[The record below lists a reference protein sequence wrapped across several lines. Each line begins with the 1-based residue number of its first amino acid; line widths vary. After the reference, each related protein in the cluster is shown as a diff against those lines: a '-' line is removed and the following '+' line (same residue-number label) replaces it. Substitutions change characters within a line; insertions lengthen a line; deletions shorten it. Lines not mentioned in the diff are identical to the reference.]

1 MTTAKTAGADYW
13 GANNSVA
20 FVYMIE
26 GTATRSSK
34 TSKQVKIEVRVDAG
48 MRYVKGVNGATGSS
62 GMASGTSALK
72 VRAYNHNYFNYEQTG
87 TFKAVDQYWWSCKEN
102 NVNGTTPWTSKKYSG
117 GGNTYTGYNNRYV
130 TFNITGNWTSGTRLI
145 TLEFLRGTTVVAT
158 DSIILTMPAYSESGG
173 GTDPEDPVVNVGAN
187 RITSISPSTTRP
199 EVGEDFTITATGSIG
214 NNNGIQGWRISGP
227 NAGVGTV
234 LDSSTSHTF
243 DITAPST
250 SGSYTYTVTMVSSK
264 GSSYNVTS
272 SVNINV
278 QEKTVDPVNIRW
290 IIPSAVDG
298 NSGGYVTLRVDGTS
312 WAYAIGSSGAS
323 KNIVTGQSSTSIN
336 VRANQTIYVWGYE
349 DGQYSNTY
357 DSITVGITYD
367 VSVSNFLVTPEIL
380 KDNLSEPDLV
390 TLIQNGSVSAQSSGG
405 GITYEWQYAQA
416 PNISSLASASYSSLG
431 VSGSSFSNID
441 MTQKVN
447 KGYYYKI
454 RAVAS
459 NSYGSSDYSQDSE
472 IYQIP
477 KDPGSPTSIQVIPN
491 ADPSKG
497 YTEIIK
503 DNKKYYGSGVF
514 MIWNNPVIDES
525 QMPIAE
531 IELIYQSKSPSGFVF
546 GETKIAQF
554 FYREVLQEDGTVKDY
569 FDTNTE
575 KPFITSGT
583 NTGGGA
589 DLEVTS
595 LYETKVGIRITD
607 TLGQYSDTYYTV
619 ENFFKAESPSF
630 GGNLTVELNDTG
642 NPEDT
647 VATFRPF
654 TCDPDGIII
663 FTSSVARSNSQDVLY
678 YDIDCYINDR
688 KVRVPVIEDAPIST
702 AAFADVSINPGD
714 ILYSDANITIKKF
727 NGTIVSYEVKN
738 SYFKEK
744 LLEERNLRTPKGNLN
759 SVYNDNFF
767 EVTYKISVTDDF
779 DARSTIYSS
788 ANTNIKYIEAPS
800 LLNNPYLE
808 IGINRYMKSQNP
820 FYDSSINMVNT
831 GSNNNDRMVNPGESI
846 IFKFKRAQDYNAA
859 DHETTMLGD
868 VTQYNVYVS
877 RNDEIVV
884 SNYENLNY
892 TLLKTFSVET
902 DLKKA
907 YPNNS
912 SDEYYYLEYPLQSYL
927 DSKFVVFRIE
937 AVDSKSLT
945 SNYLYSNTYIVPC
958 RATSM
963 DFFISN
969 VRLSETVTGYDLT
982 FRVRVSDFGA
992 STFVNEQYGY
1002 DKAIDEYS
1010 YPNYERSYS
1019 VNNNTFSRKGYIIFE
1034 GSLDGNFTNTTITLN
1049 ENDYNNYYS
1058 ETIDLLQH
1066 ISGDQKYPDILELP
1080 YSSSLFPTEWQTG
1093 IKNGDIKRIFFRL
1106 TYKIAYGFLDIEK
1119 TDFDERYLI
1128 VTSVSTPYSYYED
1141 SPTFSY
1147 RNHQVGINTK
1157 DFSADNEDEQKEVLI
1172 IQDNG
1177 SYNLVVFK
1185 GAEQRI
1191 YLNLTQRTFYIE
1203 DNEEPPNRIAQ
1214 ISFNTNDNNVPF
1226 IDGMIL
1232 DGGDW

>member
-1 MTTAKTAGADYW
+1 MPTKSGNLLTKTLQAGL
-13 GANNSVA
+13 
-20 FVYMIE
+20 
-26 GTATRSSK
+26 
-34 TSKQVKIEVRVDAG
+34 
-48 MRYVKGVNGATGSS
+48 KGSYP
-62 GMASGTSALK
+62 ALK
-72 VRAYNHNYFNYEQTG
+72 VGGTYKIVRSSSTSKNITLTMSLTFTLGTG
-87 TFKAVDQYWWSCKEN
+87 TSSSFLGSGYNIIAHGDTDRPNDSYGW
-102 NVNGTTPWTSKKYSG
+102 TTKTIKSSNLTWY
-117 GGNTYTGYNNRYV
+117 GNTVITETWTRTFEVTSATNLIFKLYT
-130 TFNITGNWTSGTRLI
+130 TCT
-145 TLEFLRGTTVVAT
+145 
-158 DSIILTMPAYSESGG
+158 GG
-173 GTDPEDPVVNVGAN
+173 GTYTNKYNCGSQNNPITWSLPVPAYNDSEEGGSGGDVTIVGAN

-416 PNISSLASASYSSLG
+416 PNTSSLASASYSSLG

-531 IELIYQSKSPSGFVF
+531 IELIYQSKSPSGSVF

-678 YDIDCYINDR
+678 YDINCYINDR
-688 KVRVPVIEDAPIST
+688 KVTVPVVEDAPIST
-702 AAFADVSINPGD
+702 AAFADVSIDPGD
-714 ILYSDANITIKKF
+714 ILYSDANIC
-727 NGTIVSYEVKN
+727 
-738 SYFKEK
+738 
-744 LLEERNLRTPKGNLN
+744 LLYT
-759 SVYNDNFF
+759 SD
-767 EVTYKISVTDDF
+767 
-779 DARSTIYSS
+779 
-788 ANTNIKYIEAPS
+788 
-800 LLNNPYLE
+800 
-808 IGINRYMKSQNP
+808 
-820 FYDSSINMVNT
+820 
-831 GSNNNDRMVNPGESI
+831 
-846 IFKFKRAQDYNAA
+846 AA
-859 DHETTMLGD
+859 D
-868 VTQYNVYVS
+868 
-877 RNDEIVV
+877 
-884 SNYENLNY
+884 
-892 TLLKTFSVET
+892 
-902 DLKKA
+902 
-907 YPNNS
+907 
-912 SDEYYYLEYPLQSYL
+912 
-927 DSKFVVFRIE
+927 
-937 AVDSKSLT
+937 
-945 SNYLYSNTYIVPC
+945 
-958 RATSM
+958 
-963 DFFISN
+963 
-969 VRLSETVTGYDLT
+969 
-982 FRVRVSDFGA
+982 
-992 STFVNEQYGY
+992 
-1002 DKAIDEYS
+1002 
-1010 YPNYERSYS
+1010 
-1019 VNNNTFSRKGYIIFE
+1019 
-1034 GSLDGNFTNTTITLN
+1034 
-1049 ENDYNNYYS
+1049 
-1058 ETIDLLQH
+1058 
-1066 ISGDQKYPDILELP
+1066 EL
-1080 YSSSLFPTEWQTG
+1080 
-1093 IKNGDIKRIFFRL
+1093 
-1106 TYKIAYGFLDIEK
+1106 
-1119 TDFDERYLI
+1119 
-1128 VTSVSTPYSYYED
+1128 
-1141 SPTFSY
+1141 
-1147 RNHQVGINTK
+1147 
-1157 DFSADNEDEQKEVLI
+1157 
-1172 IQDNG
+1172 
-1177 SYNLVVFK
+1177 
-1185 GAEQRI
+1185 
-1191 YLNLTQRTFYIE
+1191 
-1203 DNEEPPNRIAQ
+1203 
-1214 ISFNTNDNNVPF
+1214 
-1226 IDGMIL
+1226 
-1232 DGGDW
+1232 